1 MMRSIAGFAAAALLA
16 MAGPGAAQTATD
28 AEADTQADAQPDA
41 QAETASEAAPA
52 AAPAEEQDSLTI
64 YFDSGSARVAGDQE
78 ATLDQAARL
87 FREGSPI
94 VMIVAGGADTVGDP
108 DLNLEL
114 SVRRA
119 DSVVDGLVARG
130 IPAERLQLI
139 GRGNTELAVETP
151 AGVDSREN
159 RRVEITWR

>member
-1 MMRSIAGFAAAALLA
+1 MMRSIAGMTAAAMLA
-16 MAGPGAAQTATD
+16 MTGPGVAQTATD
-28 AEADTQADAQPDA
+28 AQADTQADAQSEP
-41 QAETASEAAPA
+41 ASEAA

-64 YFDSGSARVAGDQE
+64 YFDTGSARVAGDQE

-108 DLNLEL
+108 DKNLEL
-114 SVRRA
+114 SVDRA

-139 GRGNTELAVETP
+139 GRGNTELAVDTG

>member
-1 MMRSIAGFAAAALLA
+1 MRSIAGITVAAMLA
-16 MAGPGAAQTATD
+16 VTGPGSAQTATD
-28 AEADTQADAQPDA
+28 AEADVEVGDQAQTQADAEA
-41 QAETASEAAPA
+41 TAAPA

-64 YFDSGSARVAGDQE
+64 YFDTGSARVAADQE
-78 ATLDQAARL
+78 PTLDQAARL

-108 DLNLEL
+108 DQNLEL
-114 SVRRA
+114 SVDRA
-119 DSVVDGLVARG
+119 DAVVDGLVARG